1 VEIIMSEWTEC
12 RLGDILKVKHGFAFK
27 GEFITDNPND
37 NILITPG
44 NFHIGGGFKL
54 DKFKY
59 YFDENFPK
67 EYILSK
73 NDIIVTMTDLSKDS
87 DTLGY
92 SAKIPQ
98 LGNKRC
104 LHNQRIGL
112 LQFTNLEF
120 EPDFIYW
127 LLRTRDYQGYIVG
140 SASGTSIMHT
150 SPSRIEDYACLL
162 PPLPEQKAIAGVL
175 SSLDDKIDLLH
186 NQNATLEKMAKTLF
200 RQWFVEEAKE
210 EWEDITVA
218 DMAIINQHTKNKNYP
233 YSEIQYLDT
242 GSITEGVIEGF
253 QYYTLNDAPSR
264 AQRLVKHNDILISLV
279 RPNQKH
285 YGIIKNPS
293 SNLVVSTG
301 FCVLSCRNMSHY
313 FLYLFLTSNDMTEY
327 LHSIAEGSTSA
338 YPALKPS
345 DIANLELKRPPAD
358 KFSEFNN
365 YADSIWEKIS
375 HNQCQINTLTQLRN
389 TLLPK
394 LMTGEI
400 KVKI

>member
-1 VEIIMSEWTEC
+1 MREWKEYRFSDFVEINPHVKLPPNELVSFVEMKDLDSRKRFCSPSSERRNGSGSKFEEHDT
-12 RLGDILKVKHGFAFK
+12 LFAR
-27 GEFITDNPND
+27 
-37 NILITPG
+37 ITPCLENG
-44 NFHIGGGFKL
+44 KICQVKGLRNKKGLGSTEFLVFRGRDDISDVNFVFYLSRWNEVRSHAEVN
-54 DKFKY
+54 
-59 YFDENFPK
+59 FD
-67 EYILSK
+67 
-73 NDIIVTMTDLSKDS
+73 
-87 DTLGY
+87 
-92 SAKIPQ
+92 
-98 LGNKRC
+98 
-104 LHNQRIGL
+104 
-112 LQFTNLEF
+112 
-120 EPDFIYW
+120 
-127 LLRTRDYQGYIVG
+127 
-140 SASGTSIMHT
+140 GTSGRQRV
-150 SPSRIEDYACLL
+150 SKECFDDLL
-162 PPLPEQKAIAGVL
+162 LNLPADINEQSVIASVL

-358 KFSEFNN
+358 KFSEFSN
-365 YADSIWEKIS
+365 YADAIWEKIS